1 MPACSQLLL
10 MNSMLKL
17 FLAAPI
23 TETRQKNRIN
33 KVTPLVEQ
41 DVKEADQEQYLKRGT
56 LAVLGVMKDLLR
68 LQTPLLVRFPRGQF
82 ISRMLAADEDHL
94 LFDLGSNNLDNDYA
108 LTSDDLSI
116 TAETY
121 GAKVEFSLAALEIV
135 EFEGLPAFSAPLPD
149 LLWQIQRRE
158 FFRVCAPLEPQFWCH
173 TVWPDGRKTRLRLQ
187 DLSLGGIG
195 VLVDEALPDG
205 LQDGD
210 SFNPFR
216 VELGEYGHFDV
227 PVKLLSIGERSVVT
241 GKNETRITP
250 RLSFR
255 FATLNPAQERQLQQI
270 IFALERLARDKSTR
284 FQ

>member
-1 MPACSQLLL
+1 M
-10 MNSMLKL
+10 
-17 FLAAPI
+17 
-23 TETRQKNRIN
+23 
-33 KVTPLVEQ
+33 
-41 DVKEADQEQYLKRGT
+41 KEADQEQYLKRGT

-68 LQTPLLVRFPRGQF
+68 LQTPLLVRFARGQF
-82 ISRMLAADEDHL
+82 ISRMLAADEDCL
-94 LFDLGSNNLDNDYA
+94 LFDLGSNNLDNEYA

-121 GAKVEFSLAALEIV
+121 GAKVEFSLASSLERV
-135 EFEGLPAFSAPLPD
+135 EFEGLPAFSAPLPE

-173 TVWPDGRKTRLRLQ
+173 TLWPDGSKTRLRLQ

-195 VLVDEALPDG
+195 VLVDEPLPEG
-205 LQDGD
+205 LQNGD

-216 VELGEYGHFDV
+216 VELGEYGIFEV
-227 PVKLLSIGERSVVT
+227 PVKLLHISERCMVT
-241 GKNETRITP
+241 RKNETRITP

>member
-1 MPACSQLLL
+1 M
-10 MNSMLKL
+10 
-17 FLAAPI
+17 
-23 TETRQKNRIN
+23 
-33 KVTPLVEQ
+33 
-41 DVKEADQEQYLKRGT
+41 KEADQEQYLKRGT

-68 LQTPLLVRFPRGQF
+68 LQTPLLVRFARGQF
-82 ISRMLAADEDHL
+82 ISRMLAADEDRL
-94 LFDLGSNNLDNDYA
+94 LFDLGSNNLDNEYA

-121 GAKVEFSLAALEIV
+121 GAKVEFSLASLERV
-135 EFEGLPAFSAPLPD
+135 EFEGLPAFSAPLPE

-158 FFRVCAPLEPQFWCH
+158 FFRVCAPMEPQFWCH

-187 DLSLGGIG
+187 DLSLGGLG
-195 VLVDEALPDG
+195 VLVDEPLPDG
-205 LQDGD
+205 LQNGD
-210 SFNPFR
+210 SFNQFR
-216 VELGEYGHFDV
+216 VELGEYGIFEV
-227 PVKLLSIGERSVVT
+227 PVKLLNIGERCVVT
-241 GKNETRITP
+241 RKNETLVTP

>member
-56 LAVLGVMKDLLR
+56 LAVLGVIKDLLR
-68 LQTPLLVRFPRGQF
+68 HQTPLLVRFPRGQF
-82 ISRMLAADEDHL
+82 ISRMLTADKDRL
-94 LFDLGSNNLDNDYA
+94 VFDLGSNNLDNDYA

-116 TAETY
+116 TAETF
-121 GAKVEFSLAALEIV
+121 GAKIEFSLASLEKV

-158 FFRVCAPLEPQFWCH
+158 FFRVCAPMEPQFWCH
-173 TVWPDGRKTRLRLQ
+173 TVWPDGSKTRLRLQ
-187 DLSLGGIG
+187 DLSLGGLG
-195 VLVDEALPDG
+195 VLVDEPLPEG
-205 LQDGD
+205 LQNGD
-210 SFNPFR
+210 SFNIFR
-216 VELGEYGHFDV
+216 VELGEYGIFEV
-227 PVKLLSIGERSVVT
+227 PVKLLNIGERCVVT
-241 GKNETRITP
+241 RKNETLITP

>member
-1 MPACSQLLL
+1 M
-10 MNSMLKL
+10 
-17 FLAAPI
+17 
-23 TETRQKNRIN
+23 
-33 KVTPLVEQ
+33 
-41 DVKEADQEQYLKRGT
+41 KEADQEQYLKRGT

-82 ISRMLAADEDHL
+82 ISRMLAADEDLL

-121 GAKVEFSLAALEIV
+121 GAKVEFSLASLEIV

-158 FFRVCAPLEPQFWCH
+158 FFRVCAPLEPQFWCY

>member
-17 FLAAPI
+17 FFAAPI

>member
-1 MPACSQLLL
+1 M
-10 MNSMLKL
+10 
-17 FLAAPI
+17 
-23 TETRQKNRIN
+23 
-33 KVTPLVEQ
+33 
-41 DVKEADQEQYLKRGT
+41 KEADQEQYLKRGT

-210 SFNPFR
+210 SFNSFR

>member
-1 MPACSQLLL
+1 
-10 MNSMLKL
+10 
-17 FLAAPI
+17 
-23 TETRQKNRIN
+23 
-33 KVTPLVEQ
+33 VEQ

-135 EFEGLPAFSAPLPD
+135 EFEGLPAFSAPLPG

-210 SFNPFR
+210 SFNSFR

>member
-82 ISRMLAADEDHL
+82 ISRMLAADEDLL

-121 GAKVEFSLAALEIV
+121 GAKVEFSLASLEIV

-158 FFRVCAPLEPQFWCH
+158 FFRVCAPLEPQFWCY

>member
-10 MNSMLKL
+10 MNGMLKL
-17 FLAAPI
+17 FLAPPI
-23 TETRQKNRIN
+23 TETRQKNSIN

-82 ISRMLAADEDHL
+82 ISRMLTADKDRL

-121 GAKVEFSLAALEIV
+121 GAKVEFCLASLEIT

-195 VLVDEALPDG
+195 VLVDEPLPEG
-205 LQDGD
+205 LQNGD

-216 VELGEYGHFDV
+216 VELGEYGIFEV
-227 PVKLLSIGERSVVT
+227 PVKLLHIGERCVVT
-241 GKNETRITP
+241 RKNETLITP